1 MIKDTEHLVLF
12 KGSDQ
17 IKEGA
22 NGVDT
27 ISITGLTK
35 GDKVAT
41 GDYIVGV
48 KDEGATS
55 AKTVLSVPAFTVGT
69 GQDATT
75 TTTTTTSTTAKPTTT
90 TTSTTS
96 TTAKA

>member
-17 IKEGA
+17 IKEGT

-41 GDYIVGV
+41 GDYVVGI

-69 GQDATT
+69 GQ
-75 TTTTTTSTTAKPTTT
+75 STTTTT

-96 TTAKA
+96 TTAKPTTSTTSTTAQA

>member
-17 IKEGA
+17 IKEGT

-41 GDYIVGV
+41 GDYVVGI

-69 GQDATT
+69 GQSTT
-75 TTTTTTSTTAKPTTT
+75 TTTTTTTKKPETTTTT

-96 TTAKA
+96 TTAQA

>member
-41 GDYIVGV
+41 GDYVVGI

-55 AKTVLSVPAFTVGT
+55 AKIVLSVPAFTVGT
-69 GQDATT
+69 GQ
-75 TTTTTTSTTAKPTTT
+75 STTTTT

-96 TTAKA
+96 TTAKPTTTSTTTSTALA

>member
-12 KGSDQ
+12 KGSNQ

-27 ISITGLTK
+27 ISINGLTK

-48 KDEGATS
+48 KDEGSTS

-69 GQDATT
+69 GQEE
-75 TTTTTTSTTAKPTTT
+75 TTTTTSTTAKPTTT
-90 TTSTTS
+90 STTTSTTS
-96 TTAKA
+96 TTAQA